1 LANIPLYSGGGS
13 VRPNLLLDLSVEFPT
28 VKAAYNNAS
37 DYNKTVEYLGY
48 FNSKKCYTNGG
59 VKSFTLVNTSGTAT
73 GGSKTASWSNTQPA
87 VANAANSFSKFLE
100 TQTVI
105 MSVME
110 VRSAVIL

>member
-1 LANIPLYSGGGS
+1 
-13 VRPNLLLDLSVEFPT
+13 VEFPT

-105 MSVME
+105 MSVTE